1 MDRIDIYALTNIRG
15 IGKSSGAFI
24 WLFEFMTSK
33 GVVTRNEKKSVV
45 NVTARI
51 AELMALIK
59 ALERITKPCE
69 IMIHVSNSNLAKT
82 LENGW
87 IHTWAETGFINAK
100 GEVMKDAALWQQF
113 YDLFK
118 QHTFLGVTCEPHTYT
133 SWMQTELGIQNEVVA
148 ENRINTSY
156 DTILKI
162 TEMVQ
167 SLDISEAEESEELT
181 SAINTLCRAVFEKF
195 KIAQICKN
203 TGFLKIKNPQSYKTT
218 SYSGNITIT
227 SADKQGISEEMESAN
242 AEK

>member
-1 MDRIDIYALTNIRG
+1 MDRVDVFVQTNIKG
-15 IGKSSGAFI
+15 IAKASGAFI
-24 WLFEFMTSK
+24 WLLEMKSSK
-33 GVVTRNEKKSVV
+33 GPATLSEKKSVL

-100 GEVMKDAALWQQF
+100 GEQMKDAALWQQF

-227 SADKQGISEEMESAN
+227 SADKQGISEEMETAN
-242 AEK
+242 TEK

>member
-1 MDRIDIYALTNIRG
+1 MDRVDVFVQTNIKG
-15 IGKSSGAFI
+15 IAKASGAFI
-24 WLFEFMTSK
+24 WLLEMQSSK
-33 GVVTRNEKKSVV
+33 GPATLSEKKSVL

-51 AELMALIK
+51 AELTALIK
-59 ALERITKPCE
+59 ALERMTKPCE
-69 IMIHVSNSNLAKT
+69 LMIHVSNSNLAKT
-82 LENGW
+82 LENRW
-87 IHTWAETGFINAK
+87 IDTWAETGFINAK
-100 GEVMKDAALWQQF
+100 GEEMKDAALWQQF

-227 SADKQGISEEMESAN
+227 SADKQGILEEMESAN

>member
-100 GEVMKDAALWQQF
+100 GEQMKDAALWQQF

-118 QHTFLGVTCEPHTYT
+118 QHTFLGVTCERHTYT
-133 SWMQTELGIQNEVVA
+133 SWMKTELGMSNDEVP
-148 ENRINTSY
+148 ETRISSSY

-167 SLDISEAEESEELT
+167 SLDLSEVSESEEMT
-181 SAINTLCRAVFEKF
+181 NAINTLCRAFFEKF
-195 KIAQICKN
+195 KITQICKN
-203 TGFLKIKNPQSYKTT
+203 TGFLKIKNSESHNFT

-227 SADKQGISEEMESAN
+227 SDDRQGISEEMETAN
-242 AEK
+242 TEK